1 MSLAGVA
8 LVLVVSV
15 RLVGGGEQAG
25 AGRSVHVFTDKGEL
39 EAEAPQRGLTAV
51 RRGRLTS
58 EAELA
63 QRPY

>member
-1 MSLAGVA
+1 M
-8 LVLVVSV
+8 VSV